1 MNAPEGITFENRVR
15 QYFGFLLTE
24 FGFKLERVQQNPLE
38 EDGLALLSSPVCR
51 LQISEHHGDGEIE
64 WAQAAQ
70 PETWYKAFALH
81 HFLWHELGLSGS
93 PTPPP
98 GPDWM
103 AAQAEVV
110 RTIFKAVLAYFQ
122 ADGYDRRRGKYE
134 FYTAERR
141 AAYRRDR
148 EARRGGTQA

>member
-1 MNAPEGITFENRVR
+1 
-15 QYFGFLLTE
+15 
-24 FGFKLERVQQNPLE
+24 
-38 EDGLALLSSPVCR
+38 
-51 LQISEHHGDGEIE
+51 
-64 WAQAAQ
+64 
-70 PETWYKAFALH
+70 
-81 HFLWHELGLSGS
+81 
-93 PTPPP
+93 
-98 GPDWM
+98 M

-110 RTIFKAVLAYFQ
+110 RTIIKAVLAYFQ